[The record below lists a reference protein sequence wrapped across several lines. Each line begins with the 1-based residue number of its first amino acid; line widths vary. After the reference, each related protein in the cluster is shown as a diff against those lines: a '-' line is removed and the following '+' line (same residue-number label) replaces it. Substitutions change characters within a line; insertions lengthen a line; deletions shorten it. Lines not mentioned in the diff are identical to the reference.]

1 MTPAASSAGSREN
14 PLLHDHRAVFRIAI
28 VLWAAAGSLFVLMA
42 VPTTRDI
49 VQAVDDAAY
58 DLAVA
63 AEWRPAVI
71 LAEVL
76 DLLGSTWITA
86 PLRVGVAV
94 WLGLRRRFEAL
105 AVWLLAIL
113 FSEPAIWILKGAY
126 ARARPPDSLVETT
139 GYAFPSGHAVAAA
152 VVVLSLV
159 IVLVPPGP
167 SRRNLEV
174 LAAGFAFVMALSRV
188 YLRAHW
194 LSDTAAGIAFGA
206 AVVLLVA
213 AIVHEI
219 ADRRHDRVAMAA
231 GAEHPPDG

>member
-1 MTPAASSAGSREN
+1 M
-14 PLLHDHRAVFRIAI
+14 LL
-28 VLWAAAGSLFVLMA
+28 A
-42 VPTTRDI
+42 VPVTRDI
-49 VQAVDDAAY
+49 VQGIDDAAHGF
-58 DLAVA
+58 AVA
-63 AEWRPAVI
+63 AEWRATVI

-86 PLRVGVAV
+86 PVRVGVAV

-105 AVWLLAIL
+105 AVWVLAII
-113 FSEPAIWILKGAY
+113 FSEPAIWILKAAY

-139 GYAFPSGHAVAAA
+139 GYSFPSGHAIATA

-174 LAAGFAFVMALSRV
+174 LAAAFAFAMALSRV

-194 LSDTAAGIAFGA
+194 LSDTAAGVAFGA
-206 AVVLLVA
+206 AVTLLVA
-213 AIVHEI
+213 AVVHEV
-219 ADRRHDRVAMAA
+219 ADRLHDRAVRSD
-231 GAEHPPDG
+231 GAPQPPDE